1 MVDIFK
7 NLLHD
12 ISDQQT
18 AEFSGI
24 GLVLYNDIL
33 SLPVVGL
40 ILPNKSLELPIADY
54 DKNLAVLLKISES
67 THPNHDGFHFIS
79 DNNFALTHISQY
91 FATPIVSTIEPEFRH
106 GSRYRSAFYGSF
118 LNGVVACG
126 VLSKNYP
133 PTLFIKGAKTEL

>member
-12 ISDQQT
+12 IFAQPT

-33 SLPVVGL
+33 SLPVAEL
-40 ILPNKSLELPIADY
+40 IPANKSLQLPIADY
-54 DKNLAVLLKISES
+54 DKILATLLKISES
-67 THPNHDGFHFIS
+67 THPNHDGFHLIS
-79 DNNFALTHISQY
+79 VNNFALTNISQY
-91 FATPIVSTIEPEFRH
+91 FATPIVSTVEPELQH

-118 LNGVVACG
+118 LSGAVACG

-133 PTLFIKGAKTEL
+133 PTLFIKGAKIEL